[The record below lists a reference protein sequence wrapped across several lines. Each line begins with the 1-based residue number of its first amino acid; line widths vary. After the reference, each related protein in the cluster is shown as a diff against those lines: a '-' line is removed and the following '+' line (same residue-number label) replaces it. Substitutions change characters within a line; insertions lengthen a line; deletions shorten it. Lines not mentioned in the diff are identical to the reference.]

1 MIYDHQRIINNTVN
15 EEYQM
20 QIHLQEERIDILCK
34 TRNSHH
40 TMKTEIFNVCNL
52 VMTIIDENFIKD
64 SYTIISFHHDV
75 SMMNTNLETNTALGI
90 D

>member
-1 MIYDHQRIINNTVN
+1 
-15 EEYQM
+15 M
-20 QIHLQEERIDILCK
+20 QIHLREEQIDILYK
-34 TRNSHH
+34 NRNSHH
-40 TMKTEIFNVCNL
+40 TMKTEIFNVRNL
-52 VMTIIDENFIKD
+52 VMPIIDENFIKD